1 MERYDYHEA
10 VYNDVV
16 DYICEKIDFSD
27 YDTIEDL
34 ADHLNDKLLIC
45 DSVTGNASGSYTF
58 SSWEAQEN
66 ICHNLDLLDKAVH
79 EYGNAADLGEA
90 IIQGAETCDVIIRC
104 YLLSGAISEA
114 LEDMEDEFDAAHG
127 GENGKNK

>member
-1 MERYDYHEA
+1 MGRYDYHEA
-10 VYNDVV
+10 VYEDVV
-16 DYICEKIDFSD
+16 EYIRENIDFAD

-34 ADHLNDKLLIC
+34 ADHLNDELWIC

-58 SSWEAQEN
+58 NAWRAEEN
-66 ICHNLDLLDKAVH
+66 VCHNLDLLGKALEEFGCTPSYLV
-79 EYGNAADLGEA
+79 EN
-90 IIQGAETCDVIIRC
+90 GAEECDVTIRC
-104 YLLSGAISEA
+104 YLLSSCISEA

>member
-16 DYICEKIDFSD
+16 NYIRENVNFAD
-27 YDTIEDL
+27 YDTLD
-34 ADHLNDKLLIC
+34 D
-45 DSVTGNASGSYTF
+45 
-58 SSWEAQEN
+58 
-66 ICHNLDLLDKAVH
+66 LDLLDEAVH
-79 EYGNAADLGEA
+79 EYGGAADLGEA

-104 YLLSGAISEA
+104 YLLPGAIAEA

-127 GENGKNK
+127 GECDDE

>member
-10 VYNDVV
+10 VYNAVV
-16 DYICEKIDFSD
+16 DYIRENINFAD

-34 ADHLNDKLLIC
+34 ADYLNDELWSH

-58 SSWEAQEN
+58 NTWKAEEN
-66 ICHNLDLLDKAVH
+66 LCHNLDLL
-79 EYGNAADLGEA
+79 GEA
-90 IIQGAETCDVIIRC
+90 LDEFGCKSSYMAEKGAEACDVTIRC
-104 YLLSGAISEA
+104 YLLSSCISEA

-127 GENGKNK
+127 GEKWQK